1 MKILLVQESDWL
13 TKGPHQQH
21 HLMDRLSLK
30 SHEIRVIDFEIA
42 WKTQRRRERI
52 SRRKIFSEVSKIYK
66 EAKVTLIR
74 PRIVKIP
81 VLDMV
86 SMIFSHLKEINRQI
100 KEFRPDVIVGFGILN
115 NYLAIKMAKMNGI
128 PFVYYLIDE
137 LHTLVP
143 YRLFQSFAKV
153 MVSKILQ
160 GADRVMVINDEL
172 KDFAVRLGAD
182 PKRIHIIRAGVDS
195 DSFNPNIKGASIRKQ
210 YGMEMTDLV
219 LFFMGTVFSF
229 SGLKEVA
236 LDLARVKREYPN
248 MKLLIVGQ
256 ARTLELQ
263 NELQEIREKN
273 SLQNHLILTGRQ
285 PYEKIPS
292 FVAASDICLL
302 PAYNNEVMRSIVPMK
317 MYEYMVSGKPVIS
330 TKLPGI
336 IREFGYGN
344 GVIYVNRPTGVIKK
358 VIELTSKG
366 ENFAEL
372 GSQARSFVE
381 RYSWDDITEEFE
393 RILEKTL
400 QNDFTWAKS

>member
-42 WKTQRRRERI
+42 WKTQRRREII

-74 PRIVKIP
+74 PKIVKIP

-86 SMIFSHLKEINRQI
+86 SIIFSHLKEINRQI

-236 LDLARVKREYPN
+236 LDLARVKDEYPN

>member
-13 TKGPHQQH
+13 IKGPHQQH

-42 WKTQRRRERI
+42 WKTQRRRELI
-52 SRRKIFSEVSKIYK
+52 SRRKIFGEVSKIYK

-74 PRIVKIP
+74 PKIVKIP

-153 MVSKILQ
+153 MVGKTLQ

-236 LDLARVKREYPN
+236 LDLARVKGEYPN

-400 QNDFTWAKS
+400 QNNFT